1 MRRRRQKS
9 DSRKL
14 IMVKER
20 PGNTG
25 NLSQIQPSR
34 STGMAAVVKES
45 QVEAVH
51 SETYDALMKVSWNF
65 DYQSQVAKLDDL
77 YNRAKENQWNA
88 EDLAWDTPIDPSDPI
103 IAPETSLYARM
114 PFFQRLSA
122 SQQATFSAHSTA
134 QMLSQFLHGEQGAL
148 LTAATVAQGVPDM
161 KAKYYA
167 ATQTI
172 DEARHV
178 EAYDRYVEKIAIH
191 YPMVPWLKQLID
203 TTLQANNFCK
213 VMIGMNM
220 IVEGLALGA
229 FNNMYKQTEEPL
241 LKSITFNV
249 MRDESRHV
257 SFGHVYLAPTIA
269 ALHQDDREDLAQ
281 FAFDAVSILV
291 NGQATGTDSG
301 FLKVLEVSGIEPQD
315 FAAGMKEAADMGIT
329 RDLPPGQIHSLNDL
343 MMPALVRVGLIT
355 PRTKE
360 LFEGIGVPVNADLRV
375 LEAMEDDR
383 SDRNVLNAEQASF

>member
-1 MRRRRQKS
+1 
-9 DSRKL
+9 
-14 IMVKER
+14 
-20 PGNTG
+20 
-25 NLSQIQPSR
+25 
-34 STGMAAVVKES
+34 MAAVVKES
-45 QVEAVH
+45 GSEAVH
-51 SETYDALMKVSWNF
+51 SETYETLMQVSWNF
-65 DYQSQVAKLDDL
+65 DYRGQVEKLDDL

-88 EDLAWDTPIDPSDPI
+88 AELAWDTPIDPSNPI
-103 IAPETSLYARM
+103 IAPEHSQYARM
-114 PFFQRLSA
+114 PFFQKLSDK
-122 SQQATFSAHSTA
+122 QQATFSAHSTA

-148 LTAATVAQGVPDM
+148 LTAATVAHGVPDM

-203 TTLQANNFCK
+203 TTLQTNNFCK

-220 IVEGLALGA
+220 IIEGLALGA

-257 SFGHVYLAPTIA
+257 SFGHVYLAPTVA
-269 ALHQDDREDLAQ
+269 AMHQDEREDLAQ
-281 FAFDAVSILV
+281 FAFNAVEILV
-291 NGQATGTDSG
+291 AGQAQGTESG
-301 FLKVLEVSGIEPQD
+301 FLKVLEVSGIDPQD
-315 FAAGMKEAADMGIT
+315 FMAGIKEAAEMGIM

-343 MMPALVRVGLIT
+343 MMPALVRAGLVT

-360 LFEGIGVPVNADLRV
+360 LFEGIGVPVNADLTV
-375 LEAMEDDR
+375 LEAMEDGK
-383 SDRNVLNAEQASF
+383 SDLNVLNAEKAAY

>member
-1 MRRRRQKS
+1 
-9 DSRKL
+9 
-14 IMVKER
+14 
-20 PGNTG
+20 
-25 NLSQIQPSR
+25 
-34 STGMAAVVKES
+34 MAAVVKENQS
-45 QVEAVH
+45 ETVH
-51 SETYDALMKVSWNF
+51 SETYETLMQVSWNF
-65 DYQSQVAKLDDL
+65 DYQGQVAKLDDL

-88 EDLAWDTPIDPSDPI
+88 AELAWDTPIDPSNPI
-103 IAPETSLYARM
+103 IAAEHSQYGKM
-114 PFFQRLSA
+114 PFFQKLSDE
-122 SQQATFSAHSTA
+122 QQQTFMAHSTA

-148 LTAATVAQGVPDM
+148 LTAATVAHGVPDM

-191 YPMVPWLKQLID
+191 YPMVPWLKELID
-203 TTLQANNFCK
+203 ATLSTNNFCK

-257 SFGHVYLAPTIA
+257 SFGHVYLTPTVA
-269 ALHQDDREDLAQ
+269 ALHQDEREDLAQ
-281 FAFDAVSILV
+281 FAFDAVQILV
-291 NGQATGTDSG
+291 KGQSTGTDSG
-301 FLKVLEVSGIEPQD
+301 FMKVLEVSNIDPQD
-315 FAAGMKEAADMGIT
+315 FKAGMQEAAEMGIT
-329 RDLPPGQIHSLNDL
+329 RELPPGQIHSLNDL
-343 MMPALVRVGLIT
+343 MMPALVRAGLVT

-360 LFEGIGVPVNADLRV
+360 LFEGIGVPVNADLTV
-375 LEAMEDDR
+375 LEAMEDGK
-383 SDRNVLNAEQASF
+383 SDLNVLNAEQAAY